1 MGNYS
6 GPKVR
11 LSRALG
17 VPIAETPKHIS
28 PRKTNRPGQHG
39 AKRVKPTLY
48 GRQLKEKQKVAC
60 YYNLQN
66 NQLRHYMK
74 MAENSKT
81 TTDRAFHVLL
91 ETRLDNVIRRL
102 RWARTIWQAR
112 QMATHG
118 HFMVNGRKID
128 LPSYRIKAGDIIE
141 VKDRSKKFV
150 TEVIE
155 TTKSM
160 GFNVPEWLVSDEVTL
175 KATVARLPEF
185 EEIRLPFDADFTM
198 IIEYYMR

>member
-17 VPIAETPKHIS
+17 VPIAETPKHVS
-28 PRKTNRPGQHG
+28 PRKTTRPGQHG
-39 AKRVKPTLY
+39 FRRVKPTLY
-48 GRQLKEKQKVAC
+48 GTQLKEKQKIAC

-66 NQLRHYMK
+66 KQLRRYMK
-74 MAENSKT
+74 MAENSKQ
-81 TTDRAFHVLL
+81 TTDREFQVLL

-112 QMATHG
+112 QMVGHG
-118 HFMVNGRKID
+118 HFLVNGRKVD
-128 LPSYRIKAGDIIE
+128 LPSYRVKAGDMIE
-141 VKDRSKKFV
+141 VKERSKKFAG
-150 TEVIE
+150 EVIE

-160 GFNVPEWLVSDEVTL
+160 GFAVPEWLVSDEATL
-175 KATVARLPEF
+175 KATVARLPQF
-185 EEIRLPFDADFTM
+185 EEVRLPFDVEFSS
-198 IIEYYMR
+198 IIEYYTR